1 MITAAGQ
8 LPTGESFA
16 SLAELKPLLLKRE
29 NQFARGLAEKVLTYA
44 LGRELEITDRPS
56 VDKIVSELAKRGNG
70 LRDLV
75 RLVVLSEAFAR
86 N

>member
-1 MITAAGQ
+1 MM
-8 LPTGESFA
+8 LP
-16 SLAELKPLLLKRE
+16 
-29 NQFARGLAEKVLTYA
+29 LTFRMRPA

-56 VDKIVSELAKRGNG
+56 DDKIVSELAKRGNG